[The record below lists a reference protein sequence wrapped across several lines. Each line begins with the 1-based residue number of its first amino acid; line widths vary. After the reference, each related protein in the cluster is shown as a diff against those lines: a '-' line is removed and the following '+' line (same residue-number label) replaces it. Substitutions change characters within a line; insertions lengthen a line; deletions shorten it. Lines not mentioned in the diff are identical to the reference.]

1 MQTPSFSCSRV
12 VQDDWVGLKQSSA
25 TPKLLAKPPGFLHAH
40 WPALPTGP
48 WAAAGLA
55 TVVLT
60 FLAKS
65 TPLCCVA
72 PFMHMRVI
80 VRNS

>member
-1 MQTPSFSCSRV
+1 MTGWRFQQSC
-12 VQDDWVGLKQSSA
+12 A
-25 TPKLLAKPPGFLHAH
+25 TPKLLAETPGFLHAH

-48 WAAAGLA
+48 WAAEGLA

-60 FLAKS
+60 FLAEG
-65 TPLCCVA
+65 TPLWWVA
-72 PFMHMRVI
+72 PFKHMRVI